1 MDSWIFTILIVIL
14 TIINLLLSDEAIK
27 CRIVIVQSV
36 LLLLQIII
44 AIN

>member
-1 MDSWIFTILIVIL
+1 MGSWIFTILIVIL

-27 CRIVIVQSV
+27 YRIVIVQSV